1 MANEV
6 NITMTAKD
14 LASGKIKG
22 VGDQAKTSMDKLR
35 GMRGAFLA
43 VGAAGGAIVGAL
55 GLAVKSFAQ
64 TGDEIQ
70 KMSMRTALTTEVLS
84 EYKFALEQS
93 GSTIQGFEKS
103 IRRMSSFI
111 QDGRDGLTTTTDALD
126 TLGVSV
132 KELEGLGVEDAFVF
146 LSSALADVEDDITQ
160 AALAQDL
167 FGRSG
172 TALLPLLAQ
181 GADGIAALREEAQ
194 DLGIV
199 FDQDMAD
206 SAARVVDAQNTMR
219 KSTLGLQMAFAEHLA
234 PALSGT
240 LETIGDVISKVSAF
254 SEKNPVLTKTIAALG
269 LVLGTLLVTVGL
281 IGLGLPI
288 LATGFGLVAGAGAL
302 FTVSLW
308 AQVAAWIALNA
319 ATGGIIIAIGAVVAG
334 VVLLIMNWETAV
346 RAIKIGVNAMSGAV
360 EHLANYFIDAA
371 NKIIKAMNKI
381 GSIFGKEIDE
391 IASVEIP
398 RFNTAMEE
406 MADVS
411 GESTEEIIE
420 NQEEVTDSMRE
431 ELEEQVKLAKEAARE
446 AREHTDKRLIAEWE
460 QRKEWNRKLL
470 KEKEDHLERERL
482 AEEEAARASKEAA
495 RAEQDHIDRR
505 LIAEWKDR
513 KAYNRKLF
521 AERIAHLE
529 RERLAEEEASEQRI
543 AEAEAE
549 AARLTEVERE
559 KRERLKNERAKALA
573 DTLKDAELRM
583 DAVKA
588 LREENSAAFARIKA
602 EVDLL
607 PANIQAQTSMGMSR
621 EALDNRAGV
630 MRAFKDSQNAVTA
643 SLAAATSTVQNLRH
657 QISSIGTEGSTA
669 QLEIELAAAIQAQ
682 SDLLQQTQ
690 SEQFKGTQLGAVLAP
705 KGGYGT
711 SAPPM
716 IPGMTFGAAAATQ
729 GHTTII
735 FNGDTYGLDDFTDKV
750 NEGITVGAQR
760 GIWGTSMWDKI
771 SEG

>member
-181 GADGIAALREEAQ
+181 GADGITALREEAQ

-288 LATGFGLVAGAGAL
+288 LATGFGMVAATSAI
-302 FTVSLW
+302 FTASLW
-308 AQVAAWIALNA
+308 AQVGAWIALNA

-346 RAIKIGVNAMSGAV
+346 RAMKIGINFMTGMFEKYANMFVILINKMIDGVNSLGG
-360 EHLANYFIDAA
+360 L
-371 NKIIKAMNKI
+371 
-381 GSIFGKEIDE
+381 FGKELDH
-391 IASVEIP
+391 IAMVEIP
-398 RFNTAMEE
+398 KFNTAMEE

-411 GESTEEIIE
+411 DESTEEIIE

-431 ELEEQVKLAKEAARE
+431 ELGEQAKLAKEAARE

-460 QRKEWNRKLL
+460 QRKEWNRKML
-470 KEKEDHLERERL
+470 KEKEEHLERERL
-482 AEEEAARASKEAA
+482 ADRAA
-495 RAEQDHIDRR
+495 QDHTDQR

-607 PANIQAQTSMGMSR
+607 PANIQVQTSMGMSR

>member
-1 MANEV
+1 
-6 NITMTAKD
+6 
-14 LASGKIKG
+14 
-22 VGDQAKTSMDKLR
+22 
-35 GMRGAFLA
+35 
-43 VGAAGGAIVGAL
+43 
-55 GLAVKSFAQ
+55 
-64 TGDEIQ
+64 
-70 KMSMRTALTTEVLS
+70 
-84 EYKFALEQS
+84 
-93 GSTIQGFEKS
+93 
-103 IRRMSSFI
+103 
-111 QDGRDGLTTTTDALD
+111 
-126 TLGVSV
+126 
-132 KELEGLGVEDAFVF
+132 
-146 LSSALADVEDDITQ
+146 
-160 AALAQDL
+160 
-167 FGRSG
+167 
-172 TALLPLLAQ
+172 
-181 GADGIAALREEAQ
+181 
-194 DLGIV
+194 
-199 FDQDMAD
+199 
-206 SAARVVDAQNTMR
+206 
-219 KSTLGLQMAFAEHLA
+219 
-234 PALSGT
+234 
-240 LETIGDVISKVSAF
+240 
-254 SEKNPVLTKTIAALG
+254 
-269 LVLGTLLVTVGL
+269 
-281 IGLGLPI
+281 
-288 LATGFGLVAGAGAL
+288 
-302 FTVSLW
+302 
-308 AQVAAWIALNA
+308 
-319 ATGGIIIAIGAVVAG
+319 
-334 VVLLIMNWETAV
+334 
-346 RAIKIGVNAMSGAV
+346 
-360 EHLANYFIDAA
+360 
-371 NKIIKAMNKI
+371 
-381 GSIFGKEIDE
+381 
-391 IASVEIP
+391 
-398 RFNTAMEE
+398 

-411 GESTEEIIE
+411 DESTEEIIE

-431 ELEEQVKLAKEAARE
+431 ELGEQAKLAKEAARE
-446 AREHTDKRLIAEWE
+446 AQKHTDERLIAEWKN
-460 QRKEWNRKLL
+460 RKEWNRKML
-470 KEKEDHLERERL
+470 KEKEEHLERERL
-482 AEEEAARASKEAA
+482 ADRAA
-495 RAEQDHIDRR
+495 QDHTDQR

>member
-1 MANEV
+1 
-6 NITMTAKD
+6 MTAKD

-181 GADGIAALREEAQ
+181 GADGITALREEAQ

-288 LATGFGLVAGAGAL
+288 LATGFGMVAATSAI
-302 FTVSLW
+302 FTASLW
-308 AQVAAWIALNA
+308 AQVGAWIALNA

-346 RAIKIGVNAMSGAV
+346 RAMKIGINFMTGMFEKYANMFVILINKMIDGVNSLGG
-360 EHLANYFIDAA
+360 L
-371 NKIIKAMNKI
+371 
-381 GSIFGKEIDE
+381 FGKELDH
-391 IASVEIP
+391 IAMVEIP
-398 RFNTAMEE
+398 KFNTAMEE

-411 GESTEEIIE
+411 DESTEEIIE

-431 ELEEQVKLAKEAARE
+431 ELGEQAKLAKEAARE

-460 QRKEWNRKLL
+460 QRKEWNRKML
-470 KEKEDHLERERL
+470 KEKEEHLERERL
-482 AEEEAARASKEAA
+482 ADRAA
-495 RAEQDHIDRR
+495 QDHTDQR

-607 PANIQAQTSMGMSR
+607 PANIQVQTSMGMSR

>member
-111 QDGRDGLTTTTDALD
+111 LDGRDGLTTTTDALD

-319 ATGGIIIAIGAVVAG
+319 ATGGIIIAIGAIIAG

-346 RAIKIGVNAMSGAV
+346 RAIKIGINFMTGMFEKYANMFVILINKMIDGVNSLGG
-360 EHLANYFIDAA
+360 L
-371 NKIIKAMNKI
+371 
-381 GSIFGKEIDE
+381 FGKELDH
-391 IASVEIP
+391 IAMVEIP
-398 RFNTAMEE
+398 KFNTAMEE

-411 GESTEEIIE
+411 DESTEEIIE

-431 ELEEQVKLAKEAARE
+431 ELGEQAKLAKEAARE
-446 AREHTDKRLIAEWE
+446 AQKHTDERLIAEWE
-460 QRKEWNRKLL
+460 NRKEWNRKML
-470 KEKEDHLERERL
+470 KEKEEHLERERL
-482 AEEEAARASKEAA
+482 ADRAA
-495 RAEQDHIDRR
+495 QDHTDQR

-549 AARLTEVERE
+549 AARLTKVERE